1 MSSGSLGR
9 QADYP
14 SGVQVCSPIT
24 SDLTVAELVTETG
37 ENQCLDRDAVLAS
50 RETGK
55 IGLNSASRGKN
66 KIARSPLY

>member
-1 MSSGSLGR
+1 MSSGSLGL
-9 QADYP
+9 QADCP

-50 RETGK
+50 RQTGK
-55 IGLNSASRGKN
+55 GLNSATRGKN

>member
-1 MSSGSLGR
+1 MSSGALGL
-9 QADYP
+9 QADCP

-24 SDLTVAELVTETG
+24 PDLTVAELVTETG

-50 RETGK
+50 IETGK
-55 IGLNSASRGKN
+55 GLNSASRGKN